1 MKEDAPV
8 SLILSSI
15 AQLEPS
21 LHGKE
26 LELARYILANA
37 EDVVRMSITE
47 LAERSGTSTATV
59 TRFCK
64 SLHFAGYPDFKMK
77 LSLDIAR
84 QPAAATYQDIVQ
96 GNPVQE
102 IVSAIEA
109 NHLRSISDTTQLIDT
124 DRLSQAV
131 DKLLA
136 ARRIDLYGVATSGVV
151 AQDFYQKL
159 IRIGKSATAFTDS
172 HMQITS
178 AANLSA
184 GDVAFAISYSGETPE
199 TIDALRCAKDRGAF
213 TISLTKYGVSTLANT
228 ADIALFSSSLEDGMR
243 RGDMASRIAQL
254 HMIDILFVCMLSRGF
269 EDYVPKLEESY
280 HQVNHYR
287 KRKGRASDAHRS
299 VRK

>member
-1 MKEDAPV
+1 
-8 SLILSSI
+8 
-15 AQLEPS
+15 LEPR

-26 LELARYILANA
+26 LELARYILAHA

-84 QPAAATYQDIVQ
+84 RPSPATYQDIVQ
-96 GNPVQE
+96 GNPIQA
-102 IVSAIEA
+102 IVAAIEA

-124 DRLSQAV
+124 DRLSVAV
-131 DKLLA
+131 DRLLA

-178 AANLSA
+178 ASNLTEE
-184 GDVAFAISYSGETPE
+184 DVAFAISYSGETPE
-199 TIDALRCAKDRGAF
+199 TIDALRCAKERGAF

-254 HMIDILFVCMLSRGF
+254 HIIDILFVCMLSRGF
-269 EDYVPKLEESY
+269 EEYVPKLEESY

-287 KRKGRASDAHRS
+287 KQKGRTTDAHRS
-299 VRK
+299 VRR